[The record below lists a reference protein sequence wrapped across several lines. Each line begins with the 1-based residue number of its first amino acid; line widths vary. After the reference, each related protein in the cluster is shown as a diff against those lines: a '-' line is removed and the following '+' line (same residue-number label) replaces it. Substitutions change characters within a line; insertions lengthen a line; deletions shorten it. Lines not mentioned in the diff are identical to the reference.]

1 MSWDLQS
8 RGTRRLG
15 LVAAMLITLAISA
28 TAGVAQTAADN
39 PYSDELAR
47 MSPEERASKLA
58 SFLGLWC
65 IGTKPFYMGLTKQGL
80 GKGYAYWSITC
91 AGGKS
96 YMVQLFPDGQGLAV
110 DCHVLKQQGQGRECY
125 KTF

>member
-1 MSWDLQS
+1 MNWDLQS

-15 LVAAMLITLAISA
+15 LVAAMLVTVAISA
-28 TAGVAQTAADN
+28 TAGIAQTAADN
-39 PYSDELAR
+39 PYSDQLSR

-65 IGTKPFYMGLTKQGL
+65 IGTKPFYMGLTKQGRA
-80 GKGYAYWSITC
+80 KGYAYWSITC
-91 AGGKS
+91 AGAQS
-96 YMVQLFPDGQGLAV
+96 YMIQLSPDGAGAAL
-110 DCHVLKQQGQGRECY
+110 DCRQLKAGGQGRECY